1 MIQTI
6 RHSIR
11 YFKYRRNEVAF
22 VLMPLDVTGQEEE
35 RFQIFPGPA
44 VSLAASTLAKP
55 SQRGSGSVST
65 PRIAAFAIGQEPRRL
80 KRDERHR
87 QSRHVDVRLP
97 DIRQLDQLGAAGKQG
112 PYAFIEKG
120 SESPMRAAG
129 MPGVTLRM
137 HGTISDLQYQ
147 T

>member
-87 QSRHVDVRLP
+87 QSRHVDLRLP
-97 DIRQLDQLGAAGKQG
+97 DLRQLRPSRRSLETG
-112 PYAFIEKG
+112 
-120 SESPMRAAG
+120 
-129 MPGVTLRM
+129 TLR
-137 HGTISDLQYQ
+137 
-147 T
+147 